1 MVVRIRM
8 GFLGLCGLV
17 VVSGKMCDANRR
29 LQYAGRFRVV
39 LSLVAAEGSVAVVSA
54 DTIVGV
60 AHSCPSGLRWRS
72 VGGGTERSDSSN
84 AVVALSSAV
93 TFDTGADCRE
103 GLLNQDCS
111 CMPRPSYVVMFGW
124 MRLTLFVYRY
134 QQT

>member
-60 AHSCPSGLRWRS
+60 THSCLSGLRWRS
-72 VGGGTERSDSSN
+72 VGGGHRTLGLIER
-84 AVVALSSAV
+84 
-93 TFDTGADCRE
+93 CRCP
-103 GLLNQDCS
+103 LICCD
-111 CMPRPSYVVMFGW
+111 V
-124 MRLTLFVYRY
+124 
-134 QQT
+134 